1 MGMKGERMAEHG
13 YQDVLRDIEAS
24 ARERRWPIVGPKKGA
39 LLVEV
44 VRQHKPRRILE
55 LGALV
60 GYSSTLMAANLE
72 PGGKV
77 VSIEIDPANAELTR
91 QTQRRAGVADRCE
104 VHVGPAL
111 DVIPQLPG
119 PWDMAFID
127 AAKEQYLAY
136 LQAVE
141 PFLAPGAVIVADN
154 IKLAPD
160 AIAPYLAYVR
170 HSPRYTS
177 SYHDFGNDGMEVSTF
192 VG

>member
-91 QTQRRAGVADRCE
+91 ETQRRAGVADR
-104 VHVGPAL
+104 
-111 DVIPQLPG
+111 
-119 PWDMAFID
+119 
-127 AAKEQYLAY
+127 
-136 LQAVE
+136 
-141 PFLAPGAVIVADN
+141 
-154 IKLAPD
+154 
-160 AIAPYLAYVR
+160 
-170 HSPRYTS
+170 
-177 SYHDFGNDGMEVSTF
+177 
-192 VG
+192 

>member
-1 MGMKGERMAEHG
+1 
-13 YQDVLRDIEAS
+13 
-24 ARERRWPIVGPKKGA
+24 
-39 LLVEV
+39 
-44 VRQHKPRRILE
+44 
-55 LGALV
+55 
-60 GYSSTLMAANLE
+60 
-72 PGGKV
+72 
-77 VSIEIDPANAELTR
+77 
-91 QTQRRAGVADRCE
+91 
-104 VHVGPAL
+104 
-111 DVIPQLPG
+111 
-119 PWDMAFID
+119 MAFID